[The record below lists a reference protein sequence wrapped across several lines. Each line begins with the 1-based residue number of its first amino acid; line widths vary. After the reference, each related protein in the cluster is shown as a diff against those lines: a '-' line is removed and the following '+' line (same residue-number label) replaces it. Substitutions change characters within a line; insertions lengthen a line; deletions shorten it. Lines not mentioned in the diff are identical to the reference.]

1 MAWSFPFHRS
11 LVSLTGG
18 WFNGL
23 HQGNGRGESAV
34 KENQRGAEIKV
45 KVDSGYALEFSFP
58 SPSADGQPPPA
69 WLDSGGEVAMA
80 FHEFKDIF
88 PD

>member
-1 MAWSFPFHRS
+1 M
-11 LVSLTGG
+11 
-18 WFNGL
+18 
-23 HQGNGRGESAV
+23 

-58 SPSADGQPPPA
+58 SPSADGQAPPA